1 MHRDGLDAPLL
12 DVRGLRV
19 SLGGVAVIDDL
30 DLVLAPGDAVWLEG
44 VNGAGKT
51 TLLRAIAG
59 LIASDGDVFVVGARA
74 GSEAARSL
82 SRLVP
87 DAAPLYED
95 LTVREHAV
103 LLGRVSGRDGAAA
116 AALAWCERFGL
127 VDRLDHYPAALSR
140 GMRQKVVLSVAL
152 GGAPPLLLL
161 DEPLNALDAESQS
174 ALLEGLAEHAGAGG
188 AVVVSG
194 HQADVADRWPGQR
207 RRLTAGRLT
216 PITP

>member
-1 MHRDGLDAPLL
+1 MHRDGSDGPLL

-19 SLGGVAVIDDL
+19 SLGGVVVIDGL
-30 DLVLAPGDAVWLEG
+30 DVALAPGDALWLEG
-44 VNGAGKT
+44 ANGAGKT

-59 LIASDGDVFVVGARA
+59 LIASDGDVFVAGMRA
-74 GSEAARSL
+74 GSEAARAR

-103 LLGRVSGRDGAAA
+103 LLGRVSGRDGADT

-127 VDRLDHYPAALSR
+127 ADRLDHYPAALSR

-174 ALLEGLAEHAGAGG
+174 ALLDGLAEHADAGG
-188 AVVVSG
+188 AVMVSG

-207 RRLTAGRLT
+207 RRLAAGRLAPLT
-216 PITP
+216 R